1 MARLTKRIVDSL
13 KPKTKDYFVWDAE
26 LKGFGV
32 RVSPKGK
39 KTFLVQYRASGR
51 TRRLKVGPYGA
62 LTADEARTKAKER
75 LGEVAKGDNPAEAIS
90 AHRKSPTV
98 ATVGARFLDE
108 HVEARLKPSTKR
120 NYYTVVNDIVKPA
133 IGAYKITD
141 VKRSD
146 MAALHHSYRDRPY
159 QANRILSVMSKM
171 FNLCELWGLR
181 PDGANPCR
189 LIQKFPERKRERFL
203 SKEEIRDLWQYLD
216 AQVSSGAETPYVA
229 GAFKLLLLTGCRL
242 MEIQSL
248 KWEHIAGSKIV
259 LEDSKTGTR
268 KVQLNEAAQEVLKT
282 IPRKDKNPYV
292 IAGEEEGEHF
302 NDMQKPWRRIR
313 NDLGL
318 EDVRI
323 HDLRHTVASHM
334 VMDGVPLA
342 VIGKLLG
349 HTQIQT
355 TLRYAHLSDEAE
367 REAAN
372 TFGTRIMDWSQSPAP
387 PARRDHLRI
396 VS

>member
-98 ATVGARFLDE
+98 ATVGARFLEE

-146 MAALHHSYRDRPY
+146 MAALHHI
-159 QANRILSVMSKM
+159 AAL
-171 FNLCELWGLR
+171 
-181 PDGANPCR
+181 DGC
-189 LIQKFPERKRERFL
+189 
-203 SKEEIRDLWQYLD
+203 
-216 AQVSSGAETPYVA
+216 
-229 GAFKLLLLTGCRL
+229 
-242 MEIQSL
+242 
-248 KWEHIAGSKIV
+248 
-259 LEDSKTGTR
+259 
-268 KVQLNEAAQEVLKT
+268 
-282 IPRKDKNPYV
+282 
-292 IAGEEEGEHF
+292 
-302 NDMQKPWRRIR
+302 KP
-313 NDLGL
+313 
-318 EDVRI
+318 
-323 HDLRHTVASHM
+323 
-334 VMDGVPLA
+334 
-342 VIGKLLG
+342 
-349 HTQIQT
+349 
-355 TLRYAHLSDEAE
+355 
-367 REAAN
+367 
-372 TFGTRIMDWSQSPAP
+372 
-387 PARRDHLRI
+387 
-396 VS
+396 